1 MHIIIGAANMC
12 SSHAYTACSS
22 MNVLMVAVN
31 YMQAALKARQPD
43 SLPALIPA
51 AKPSPQ
57 ESALVTDLQTK
68 LKSLQVALYA
78 SL

>member
-1 MHIIIGAANMC
+1 MHTLLAAK
-12 SSHAYTACSS
+12 T
-22 MNVLMVAVN
+22 MNVLMVAAN

-78 SL
+78 SLWW